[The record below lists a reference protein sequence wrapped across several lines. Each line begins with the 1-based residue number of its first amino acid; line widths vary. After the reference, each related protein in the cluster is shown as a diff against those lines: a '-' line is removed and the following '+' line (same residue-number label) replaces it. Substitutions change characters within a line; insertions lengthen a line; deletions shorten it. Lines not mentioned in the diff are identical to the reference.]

1 MKSVRLSLLLPLLCC
16 FALTAVAQQNT
27 AKEGLGI
34 VLIKT
39 HLGGYTPVGI
49 LAERFG
55 TGATVGLDISY
66 KTSKGWMFSISGSH
80 MFGGTVRERNILNN
94 ISTDGGDVITQSG
107 VFEDYRLKQFGWLLY
122 GRIGKIFPV
131 VGPNPNSGLLI
142 ELGTG
147 LMQHKIWIE
156 TPMNNSPQLTTEYKR
171 GYDRLSN
178 GLSLNPFIGYQHL
191 SNNKLINY
199 YVGLDVHIGLTE
211 NRRTINYDTGM
222 RDGRQRTDLLIGIK
236 AGWILPLYKRAEKAM
251 LFY

>member
-1 MKSVRLSLLLPLLCC
+1 MKLARPIFIALLLGT
-16 FALTAVAQQNT
+16 FAITAQAQQNT
-27 AKEGLGI
+27 AKDGLGI
-34 VLIKT
+34 VLVKT
-39 HLGGYTPVGI
+39 HLGGYFPTGI

-55 TGATVGLDISY
+55 PGATVGLDISY
-66 KTSKGWMFSISGSH
+66 KTTKGWMFSISGSH
-80 MFGGTVRERNILNN
+80 MFGGGVRERNILSN
-94 ISTDGGDVITQSG
+94 ISTEGGDIITQTG

-122 GRIGKIFPV
+122 GRIGKILPII
-131 VGPNPNSGLLI
+131 GPNPNSGLLI

-199 YVGLDVHIGLTE
+199 YVGLDVHIGMTE
-211 NRRTINYDTGM
+211 NRRTINYDTGL
-222 RDGRQRTDLLIGIK
+222 RDDRQRTDLMIGIK